1 MKKICLIITILA
13 LSLNAAEVINIQA
26 PGNLEVTNK
35 LSCIS
40 VDEVKPSYSPA
51 DLFYGLSQCL
61 DKSEYEKAAVLY
73 SIAFAYGKYDSLRV
87 VDKSAHQALSV
98 MKFNL
103 MNAKKEHIDKF
114 QIVVTEKFKDRTKL
128 CQELQG
134 IQPPTYFPRYMIQHG
149 IQALTQATQSNNG
162 LIENFNVQDAWETGV
177 KKGYLKCSQE

>member
-1 MKKICLIITILA
+1 VKKICITLA
-13 LSLNAAEVINIQA
+13 ISAIALNAAEVVNIQA
-26 PGNLEVTNK
+26 HGNLEVTNK

-40 VDEVKPSYSPA
+40 VDEVKPFYSPA

-87 VDKSAHQALSV
+87 TDKSAHQALSV

-103 MNAKKEHIDKF
+103 MNAKKEHIDTF
-114 QIVVTEKFKDRTKL
+114 QSVVTEKFKDRAKL
-128 CQELQG
+128 CQELQS

-149 IQALTQATQSNNG
+149 IQALTQATQPNNG
-162 LIENFNVQDAWETGV
+162 LIENFNAQDSWEVGV
-177 KKGYLKCSQE
+177 KKGYLKCP